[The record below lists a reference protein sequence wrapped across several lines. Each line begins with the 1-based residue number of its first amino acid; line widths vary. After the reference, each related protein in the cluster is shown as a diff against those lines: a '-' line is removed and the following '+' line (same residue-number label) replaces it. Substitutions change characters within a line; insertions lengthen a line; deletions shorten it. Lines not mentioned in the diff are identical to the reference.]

1 MNNESPLSRAPAPPP
16 IPEGGVTGPGEGAK
30 ALRLVRMGFCFVG
43 GGDGAAILLL
53 KMLGLEG
60 EPVKGMEEMVKLIIR

>member
-1 MNNESPLSRAPAPPP
+1 M
-16 IPEGGVTGPGEGAK
+16 TGPGEGAK